1 MVLGVQM
8 LRNCPDQTK
17 SEAARQAYIAA
28 GEASFANSQ
37 STKAT
42 VKASPQ
48 TLEEKAKAAAAK
60 REIAY
65 SRISGRD

>member
-1 MVLGVQM
+1 MLGVQM

-28 GEASFANSQ
+28 GEASFQASQ
-37 STKAT
+37 SKAAT

-48 TLEEKAKAAAAK
+48 TLEEKARAAAAK
-60 REIAY
+60 RELAY
-65 SRISGRD
+65 SRIGRD